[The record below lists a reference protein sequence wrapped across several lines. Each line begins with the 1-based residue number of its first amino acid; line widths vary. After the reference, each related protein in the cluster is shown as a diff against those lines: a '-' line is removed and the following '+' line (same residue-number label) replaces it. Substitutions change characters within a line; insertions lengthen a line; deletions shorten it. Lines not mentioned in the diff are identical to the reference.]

1 NEAVINLENGAK
13 GIRLDVYV
21 KDTGRLFDI
30 ELQVTD
36 TGELP
41 ERARYYASLMAQDS
55 LKSGEKYSELRDSHV
70 IFICMEDIFE
80 KGLPVYSFENICRE
94 DGKTMLNDRDYKH
107 FFIAPTCARIIE
119 DEEVKKFFQFLISNR
134 TGDTFTERLEN
145 YVTDAKRNM
154 QYRRQ
159 FMEWE
164 RQRVY
169 DFDAGK
175 KEGIREGVLQGT
187 QAKAEEDAL
196 ELLKENITVETIA
209 KCVKLPLEKVLELK
223 KQIMA
228 EA

>member
-1 NEAVINLENGAK
+1 
-13 GIRLDVYV
+13 
-21 KDTGRLFDI
+21 
-30 ELQVTD
+30 
-36 TGELP
+36 
-41 ERARYYASLMAQDS
+41 
-55 LKSGEKYSELRDSHV
+55 KYSELRDSHV
-70 IFICMEDIFE
+70 IFICMEDIFD

-119 DEEVKKFFQFLISNR
+119 DEEVRKFFQFLISNR

-175 KEGIREGVLQGT
+175 QEGIREGT

-223 KQIMA
+223 EQIMA

>member
-1 NEAVINLENGAK
+1 
-13 GIRLDVYV
+13 
-21 KDTGRLFDI
+21 
-30 ELQVTD
+30 
-36 TGELP
+36 
-41 ERARYYASLMAQDS
+41 
-55 LKSGEKYSELRDSHV
+55 
-70 IFICMEDIFE
+70 
-80 KGLPVYSFENICRE
+80 
-94 DGKTMLNDRDYKH
+94 
-107 FFIAPTCARIIE
+107 
-119 DEEVKKFFQFLISNR
+119 R

-175 KEGIREGVLQGT
+175 QEGIK
-187 QAKAEEDAL
+187 AKAEEDAINF
-196 ELLKENITVETIA
+196 LKENVAAETIA

-223 KQIMA
+223 EQIMA